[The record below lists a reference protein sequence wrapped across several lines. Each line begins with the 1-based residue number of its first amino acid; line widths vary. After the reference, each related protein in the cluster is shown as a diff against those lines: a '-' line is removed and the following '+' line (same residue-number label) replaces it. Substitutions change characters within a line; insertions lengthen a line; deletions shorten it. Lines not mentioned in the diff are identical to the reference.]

1 MRYWFSILLFIS
13 IQVSANN
20 SEQKEWWEY
29 IDGSVKIKFQFKE
42 ILNHQFLVKGIWSP
56 DGGES
61 GYAGPAE
68 LVFKDIHNGS
78 ESKINISYF
87 ALAFG
92 HFEGLDIVINKN
104 DEWYFNPSVDIDKT
118 YLVNYYDLDK
128 VSLWN
133 DEDGGRQP
141 QPIFFED
148 INFDGKKELITL
160 DWAAG
165 QRFNHEFEMYQITT
179 QGNQTTLT
187 PYYPTQGTTVD
198 SGTKFDKVNKTIRPY
213 DSGGACR
220 SNYYTYK
227 FENGKYNYLEY
238 RTERGAI
245 INPGE
250 QGMIVCVNSAYDIVN
265 EKKVLR
271 EIIYSY
277 WDEESHSYKSIKP
290 ESIKEILWD

>member
-1 MRYWFSILLFIS
+1 MKYWLVFLLFFG
-13 IQVSANN
+13 IQIHAEE
-20 SEQKEWWEY
+20 SEKKEWWEY

-133 DEDGGRQP
+133 DKDGGRKP

-148 INFDGKKELITL
+148 INFDEKKELITL

-165 QRFNHEFEMYQITT
+165 QRHNHEFEIYQITT
-179 QGNQTTLT
+179 QVNQTKLT
-187 PYYPTQGTTVD
+187 PYYPTNEPVD
-198 SGTKFDKVNKTIRPY
+198 TSTEFDRVNRTLKTWS
-213 DSGGACR
+213 SGGACTFK
-220 SNYYTYK
+220 NYKYK
-227 FENGKYNYLEY
+227 FDSGKYNLIEY
-238 RTERGAI
+238 TNADR
-245 INPGE
+245 NYDDD
-250 QGMIVCVNSAYDIVN
+250 VCEILVYDIVDGKN
-265 EKKVLR
+265 VLR
-271 EIIYSY
+271 EKYY
-277 WDEESHSYKSIKP
+277 P
-290 ESIKEILWD
+290 N

>member
-1 MRYWFSILLFIS
+1 MKYWLVFLLFFG
-13 IQVSANN
+13 IQIHAEE
-20 SEQKEWWEY
+20 SEKKEWWEY

-87 ALAFG
+87 ALGFG

-104 DEWYFNPSVDIDKT
+104 DEWYFNPNVNLDKT

-165 QRFNHEFEMYQITT
+165 QRHNHEFEMYQITT
-179 QGNQTTLT
+179 QGNQTKLT
-187 PYYPTQGTTVD
+187 PYYPTNEPVD
-198 SGTKFDKVNKTIRPY
+198 SSTEFDRVNRTLRTWS
-213 DSGGACR
+213 SGGACTF
-220 SNYYTYK
+220 SNYKYKFDSGRYNLIEYTYADN
-227 FENGKYNYLEY
+227 ENDVCEILVYDVVNGKN
-238 RTERGAI
+238 
-245 INPGE
+245 
-250 QGMIVCVNSAYDIVN
+250 
-265 EKKVLR
+265 VLKDR
-271 EIIYSY
+271 SY
-277 WDEESHSYKSIKP
+277 PK
-290 ESIKEILWD
+290 

>member
-78 ESKINISYF
+78 ESKINVEDF

-92 HFEGLDIVINKN
+92 HFEGLDIVLNKN
-104 DEWYFNPSVDIDKT
+104 DEWYFNPNADLDKT
-118 YLVNYYDLDK
+118 YLVNYYDLDR

-133 DEDGGRQP
+133 DEDGRAP

-148 INFDGKKELITL
+148 INFDGRKELISL
-160 DWAAG
+160 KWAAG
-165 QRFNHEFEMYQITT
+165 QRFNNEFDFYQIST
-179 QGNQTTLT
+179 QDNETKLT
-187 PYYPTQGTTVD
+187 PYYPIQNVLD
-198 SGTKFDKVNKTIRPY
+198 SSTKFDRANKTIKSY
-213 DSGGACR
+213 EGGGACWN
-220 SNYYTYK
+220 NYYTYK

-238 RTERGAI
+238 GTDRGGI

-250 QGMIVCVNSAYDIVN
+250 QGMIACVNSVYDIVN

-271 EIIYSY
+271 GTSYSF
-277 WDEESHSYKSIKP
+277 WDEESSDWKNINP
-290 ESIKEILWD
+290 EIVKEIYWD